1 MIDTHC
7 HLTDP
12 RLAEQ
17 LDLVLERAAAAG
29 VERMVTIGT
38 DLDDGMRCIELCR
51 AIPNV
56 RCAIGVHPNHCGQV
70 PIEDLPRLRQLQFD
84 PAVVALGE
92 MGLDYHHHF
101 APIDRQRNVFEFQL
115 ELAAELNRPIVIHS
129 REATD
134 DSLAILRGFPRVRAV
149 FHCFT
154 GTVDEARKI
163 LDAGYL
169 LGFTGAATFKKSDQ
183 IRDAIA
189 LAPMDR
195 ILVETDAP
203 YLTPEPMR
211 KQKTN
216 EPALVVHVAATVA
229 QVKGV
234 DLEQIDRITTANA
247 AAFYGWNE

>member
-1 MIDTHC
+1 M
-7 HLTDP
+7 
-12 RLAEQ
+12 LA
-17 LDLVLERAAAAG
+17 RAAGAG
-29 VERMVTIGT
+29 VVRMVTIGT
-38 DLDDGMRCIELCR
+38 DLEDAMRCIELCR

-70 PIEDLPRLRQLQFD
+70 PIEDLPRLRQLQSD
-84 PAVVALGE
+84 PSVVALGE

-101 APIDRQRNVFEFQL
+101 APVDRQRHVFEFQL

-134 DSLAILRGFPRVRAV
+134 DTLAILRGFPRVPAV

-154 GTVDEARKI
+154 GSVEEARKI

-169 LGFTGAATFKKSDQ
+169 LGFTGAATFKKSDE
-183 IRDAIA
+183 IRQTIA

-195 ILVETDAP
+195 ILVETDSP

-229 QVKGV
+229 HMKRVSIEEI
-234 DLEQIDRITTANA
+234 DQITSANA
-247 AAFYGWNE
+247 AAFYGWGM